1 MGMKTAGLLRGA
13 ILTIL
18 LVALLLFV
26 GRWLQSREDI
36 PDAVAPV
43 QPTTAPT
50 ATPGPGDGGRDAK
63 VAPTGYAQSCAAAN
77 PWGQQVSKPF
87 ICIEQ
92 PAGGATVRPSFT
104 LRGYAAGAFE
114 NTLVLSVV
122 AQQANGAR
130 VPATGDIRVP
140 VTYTAPDIGMP
151 GVWEFNVSLGGI
163 APGGGTVHVEVFAE
177 SPKDGSRMM
186 ATTLELKLA
195 S

>member
-1 MGMKTAGLLRGA
+1 MGMNTAGLLRGA

-18 LVALLLFV
+18 LVAMLLFV
-26 GRWLQSREDI
+26 GRWLQDREDI

-50 ATPGPGDGGRDAK
+50 ATPGPADDGHDAK
-63 VAPTGYAQSCAAAN
+63 TAPRGYAESCAASHA
-77 PWGQQVSKPF
+77 WGTQVTKPF

-92 PAGGATVRPSFT
+92 PKAGATVRPSFT
-104 LRGYAAGAFE
+104 LRGYAGGAFE

-122 AQQANGAR
+122 AEQTNGTR

-140 VTYTAPDIGMP
+140 VTYTAPDVGMP

-163 APGGGTVHVEVFAE
+163 APGGGTIHVEVFAE
-177 SPKDGSRMM
+177 SPKDGSRTME
-186 ATTLELKLA
+186 TTLELKL
-195 S
+195 SS